1 MSLSKALGRTPWFSR
16 AFSYQRLFARTAKGL
31 IGGSEHGLARSEGK
45 HLNLFEP
52 STEVIRKGKAG
63 KPSEFGKMMKLQ
75 EAW

>member
-1 MSLSKALGRTPWFSR
+1 
-16 AFSYQRLFARTAKGL
+16 
-31 IGGSEHGLARSEGK
+31 LARSEGK